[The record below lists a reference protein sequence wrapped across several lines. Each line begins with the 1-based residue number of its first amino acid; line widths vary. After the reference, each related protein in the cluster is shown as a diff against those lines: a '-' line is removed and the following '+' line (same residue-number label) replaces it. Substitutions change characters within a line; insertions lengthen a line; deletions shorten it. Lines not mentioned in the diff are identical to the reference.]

1 MWHAGAGRV
10 IIAASQRQHTALL
23 SEGRPGRDSPLST
36 QKRPLFARGPVLFLG
51 ALLSCALWGSA
62 IPCIKLSYDLFG
74 IDTGNPGALL
84 LFAGLRFAL
93 AGALVL
99 LAGCALERRP
109 LLPGKG
115 DWPSILKVSLFQT
128 VLQYLCYYLALR
140 HTSGVAAS
148 ILVGANS
155 FFAIL
160 IAALCFRMERLTAA
174 KLAGC
179 IVGFAGVVVSQLGSG
194 AGGFS
199 FTLQGEGLILLS
211 ALSAAVSATL
221 IRRYSAQVS
230 PVLLSGW
237 QFLLGGAALALAG
250 WAMGGRWAATSPAA
264 VGMLIYLALV
274 SAVAY
279 TLWGCLLKHNPVSRV
294 TIFGFLT
301 PVFGV
306 VLSALLL
313 SEGGALG
320 WSALGALVLVCAG
333 ILLVNRPAGSAAEQ

>member
-1 MWHAGAGRV
+1 M
-10 IIAASQRQHTALL
+10 
-23 SEGRPGRDSPLST
+23 SPEH
-36 QKRPLFARGPVLFLG
+36 RPLFSRTPVLFLC
-51 ALLSCALWGSA
+51 ALISCALWGSA
-62 IPCIKLSYDLFG
+62 IPCIKLSYALFG
-74 IDTGNPGALL
+74 IDTNHPGSLL

-93 AGALVL
+93 AGVLVL
-99 LAGCALERRP
+99 LAGSFMERRP
-109 LLPGKG
+109 LLPKKG

-140 HTSGVAAS
+140 YTAGVTAS
-148 ILVGANS
+148 ILVGANT
-155 FFAIL
+155 FFAIF
-160 IAALCFRMERLTAA
+160 IAALVFRMERLTGN

-179 IVGFAGVVVSQLGSG
+179 AVGFAGVVLSQLGGSFQ
-194 AGGFS
+194 FS
-199 FTLQGEGLILLS
+199 FSFRGEGMILLS
-211 ALSAAVSATL
+211 TLSAAVSSAL
-221 IRRYSAQVS
+221 IRRYSAKIS

-237 QFLLGGAALALAG
+237 QFLLGGLTLALAG
-250 WAMGGRWAATSPAA
+250 IAMGGHWGIVSTAS

>member
-1 MWHAGAGRV
+1 M
-10 IIAASQRQHTALL
+10 SPQT
-23 SEGRPGRDSPLST
+23 RPF
-36 QKRPLFARGPVLFLG
+36 FARKPVLFLG

-93 AGALVL
+93 AGVLVL

-115 DWPSILKVSLFQT
+115 DWTSILKVSLFQT
-128 VLQYLCYYLALR
+128 VLQYLCYYLGLR

-160 IAALCFRMERLTAA
+160 IAALCFRMERLTAF

-179 IVGFAGVVVSQLGSG
+179 VVGFAGVVVSQLG
-194 AGGFS
+194 GGGGLSFS
-199 FTLQGEGLILLS
+199 LQGEGLILLS
-211 ALSAAVSATL
+211 ALSAAVSSAL
-221 IRRYSAQVS
+221 IRRCSARVS

-237 QFLLGGAALALAG
+237 QFLLGGLALALAG
-250 WAMGGRWAATSPAA
+250 WAMGGRWAAASPAA
-264 VGMLIYLALV
+264 AGMLLYLALV

-279 TLWGCLLKHNPVSRV
+279 TLWGCLLKYNPVSQV

-313 SEGGALG
+313 SEGGVLG
-320 WSALGALVLVCAG
+320 GQALGALALVCLG
-333 ILLVNRPAGSAAEQ
+333 ILLVNRPTKPQK

>member
-1 MWHAGAGRV
+1 M
-10 IIAASQRQHTALL
+10 
-23 SEGRPGRDSPLST
+23 
-36 QKRPLFARGPVLFLG
+36 
-51 ALLSCALWGSA
+51 

-109 LLPGKG
+109 LLPRKG
-115 DWPSILKVSLFQT
+115 DWPCILKVSLFQT

-140 HTSGVAAS
+140 HTCGVAAS
-148 ILVGANS
+148 HLVGANS

-221 IRRYSAQVS
+221 IPAATPPGCPRCCSA
-230 PVLLSGW
+230 
-237 QFLLGGAALALAG
+237 AG
-250 WAMGGRWAATSPAA
+250 SSCWAAPPWLWRAGPWGDAGRPPPPAA
-264 VGMLIYLALV
+264 VGDADLSGPGVRRGLHPLGLPAETQPGVPGHHLRA
-274 SAVAY
+274 S
-279 TLWGCLLKHNPVSRV
+279 LD
-294 TIFGFLT
+294 

-320 WSALGALVLVCAG
+320 WSALGALVSGLRG
-333 ILLVNRPAGSAAEQ
+333 HPAGQPPGGERGGAIAFQDKIFMFFSGHFHENLL